1 MATYERFEELEVW
14 QLGIELSLEIY
25 AHTNSDLFSR
35 DFGLK
40 DQVRRCSVS
49 IPSNIAEGYERDSPR
64 SFIYFLNVAKASC
77 GELRTQLK
85 IAQGLNYISET
96 EYDLLNNKCLS
107 VSKQLKGFIKYL
119 NSRGKK

>member
-14 QLGIELSLEIY
+14 KLGIELSLEIY
-25 AHTNSDLFSR
+25 AHTNTELFSK

-40 DQVRRCSVS
+40 DQVRRSSVS
-49 IPSNIAEGYERDSPR
+49 IPSNIAEGYERDSSR

-77 GELRTQLK
+77 GELRTQLR
-85 IAQGLNYISET
+85 IAEGLKYITKE
-96 EYDLLNNKCLS
+96 EYDILNEKCLS

-119 NSRGKK
+119 DNRNKK